1 MTTRCC
7 MRSSAT
13 AAGKGFKP
21 SLGDSCP
28 QVSEDPELADG
39 GDYNLFRYC
48 HNDPVDNVDPMGL
61 VSEQTGDVSSG
72 THDRE
77 WKMNMSSKDRLELF
91 HWQMSTGAIGY
102 GLAAYAY
109 QQLRQTMGG
118 SVSTT
123 SSMTGN
129 PAFSISYLVFT
140 SGSKKFWS
148 KWAAQFAQ
156 RWQDLEF
163 RSWWSRVVSAA
174 DAYVI
179 GPRAHATLP
188 YTMPRAADGSSAVQ
202 RASAI
207 RVAHQD
213 AGINL
218 THYGYR
224 GDPYSDSNTRLGLG
238 SRNNILNPDSVAL
251 SPDKARGIPF
261 GGPVEVNGHFIG
273 FYHDS
278 TSRSLANRVDIY
290 DPNGE
295 FQ

>member
-179 GPRAHATLP
+179 GPRARTLR
-188 YTMPRAADGSSAVQ
+188 Y
-202 RASAI
+202 
-207 RVAHQD
+207 
-213 AGINL
+213 L
-218 THYGYR
+218 TLCHGRPMEALPSKERQPSELLIKTR
-224 GDPYSDSNTRLGLG
+224 GL
-238 SRNNILNPDSVAL
+238 I
-251 SPDKARGIPF
+251 
-261 GGPVEVNGHFIG
+261 
-273 FYHDS
+273 
-278 TSRSLANRVDIY
+278 
-290 DPNGE
+290 
-295 FQ
+295 